1 MTAAA
6 HIPQAPTAQQYP
18 ALQGLRRRGR
28 DGKVPFVPQMQVAD
42 CGAACLTMVLQ
53 FFGRHERLDDVRR
66 VIGIGRD
73 GATMGGI
80 QRAAEQ
86 FGLRGRGVRA
96 DVDDVRFLPRA
107 TILHWNLTHFVVL
120 DRVTRRGVRIVDPGV
135 GPRLVSWE
143 QFGKSFT
150 GVALVLETTQSFRP
164 MKAGGNR
171 LYAYLSALLGQRA
184 SLARVLTM
192 SVLLRVLA
200 TGLPILT
207 ALIVDRIVPRGDTD
221 LLLVVGTGLAAVIA
235 FQCISTLIRAHL
247 LLELRTNLDV
257 RLTLGFLEHLVAL
270 PFNFFQT
277 RSAGDLMMRVN
288 SNVQMRELL
297 TSSTLSALLDGTLV
311 VVYLALI
318 LVLSPKLGL
327 VVAVLAVVQVFL
339 FWITKT
345 RYRELMSQQLETQAQ
360 SHSYL
365 VQLIEGIE
373 TLKVAG
379 AERNAVVRWS
389 NLFTRSLN
397 VGLDRG
403 RLEALVDALLGG
415 VKAAAPLVV
424 LCVGA
429 TMCIAGEISLG
440 MMLAL
445 NALAVGFLTPLGT
458 LVDSLVSLQGLGSYI
473 ERIDDVL
480 REPPEQDAK
489 VVQPA
494 PRLTGHVRLDN
505 VSFRYA
511 AGGKLVVRGATLE
524 ILPGMKVAIVGR
536 SGSGKST
543 LAALMLGLYWPE
555 HGSIEFDGRDLRQLD
570 VRSVRQQMGIVTQDP
585 YIFSGTVRENLM
597 LNAPDAPHHRLVR
610 AATIARIHDD
620 IMQMP
625 MGYETPISEGAA
637 SLSGG
642 QRQRLALARAL
653 VNDPAVLLL
662 DEATSALDAG
672 TEAEIAR
679 NLASMRCTQIVIAHR
694 LSTIVDADLIVV
706 VEDGQIVEA
715 GSHTDLTAWQG
726 HYHRLVHAQAFGPAP
741 AIQEPRRPQLAGAAP
756 PVGRQPLLSRPA

>member
-6 HIPQAPTAQQYP
+6 PIPGAPNPQHYP
-18 ALQGLRRRGR
+18 ALGTLRRRGR
-28 DGKVPFVPQMQVAD
+28 DGRVPYVPQMQVAD
-42 CGAACLTMVLQ
+42 CGAACLASVLQ
-53 FFGRHERLDDVRR
+53 FYGRHERLDDVRK
-66 VIGIGRD
+66 VMGVGRD
-73 GATMGGI
+73 GASMGGI
-80 QRAAEQ
+80 QRTAEQ
-86 FGLRGRGVRA
+86 FGMRGRGVRA

-107 TILHWNLTHFVVL
+107 TILHWNLSHFVVFE
-120 DRVTRRGVRIVDPGV
+120 RVTRRGVHIVDPGI

-150 GVALVLETTQSFRP
+150 GVALVLEPTQTFRP
-164 MKAGGNR
+164 MKPNGNR
-171 LYAYLSALLGQRA
+171 LYAYLQALLGHRG
-184 SLARVLTM
+184 SMARVLTM

-221 LLLVVGTGLAAVIA
+221 LLLVVGCGLAAVIG
-235 FQCISTLIRAHL
+235 FQCVSTLIRAHL

-311 VVYLALI
+311 TVYLALI
-318 LVLSPKLGL
+318 LIISPKLGL
-327 VVAVLAVVQVFL
+327 VVFVLAIVQVCL
-339 FWITKT
+339 FWVTKR
-345 RYRELMSQQLETQAQ
+345 RYRDLMSQQLETQAQ

-403 RLEALVDALLGG
+403 RLEALVDSLLGG
-415 VKAAAPLVV
+415 VKAAAPLTVM
-424 LCVGA
+424 CVGA
-429 TMCIAGEISLG
+429 TMCISGEITLG

-445 NALAVGFLTPLGT
+445 NALAVGFLTPLGA
-458 LVDSLVSLQGLGSYI
+458 LVDNLVSLQGLGSYI

-480 REPPEQDAK
+480 REPPEQDLK
-489 VVQPA
+489 RVQPA
-494 PRLTGHVRLDN
+494 PRLAGQVRLDN

-511 AGGKLVVRGATLE
+511 AGGKLVVRGASLE
-524 ILPGMKVAIVGR
+524 ILPGMKVALVGR

-543 LAALMLGLYWPE
+543 LASLMLGLYWPE
-555 HGSIEFDGRDLRQLD
+555 QGSIEFDGRDLRQLD
-570 VRSVRQQMGIVTQDP
+570 VRTVRQQMGIVTQDP

-597 LNAPDAPHHRLVR
+597 LNAPDAPQHRLVR
-610 AATIARIHDD
+610 AATIARIHED

-625 MGYETPISEGAA
+625 MGYETPISEGGA

-653 VNDPAVLLL
+653 VNEPAVLLL
-662 DEATSALDAG
+662 DEATSALDAT
-672 TEAEIAR
+672 TESEIAR
-679 NLASMRCTQIVIAHR
+679 NLAQMRCTQIVIAHR

-715 GSHTDLTAWQG
+715 GNHADLNAWQG
-726 HYHRLVHAQAFGPAP
+726 HYHKLVRAQAFGDRV
-741 AIQEPRRPQLAGAAP
+741 AIEQPQRPQL
-756 PVGRQPLLSRPA
+756 RPA